1 MPDDLSQFVNPT
13 MDKGIDR
20 MLDFQKVLESYE
32 KKHKIILKRLSEY
45 RKVWELPEERIFA
58 ELAFCL
64 CTPQS
69 KAVVCDA
76 AIKKLLEN
84 NLLFTGTA
92 QQILPHLK
100 EVRFNENKS
109 RYIVEARKL
118 FTENGKISIKKHI
131 DPKNILKTREW
142 IVENVKGIGWKEV
155 NHFLRNIG
163 FGDNIAILDRHILK
177 NLVKCGVIEAE
188 PKSLTPKLYLEIEG
202 KMKEFSELSGIP
214 MSHLDLLFWGEETGY
229 LFK

>member
-1 MPDDLSQFVNPT
+1 MPENLEQIINPA

-20 MLDFQKVLESYE
+20 MLDFHKVLESYE
-32 KKHKIILKRLSEY
+32 KRHKIIAKRVAEY

-58 ELAFCL
+58 ELCFCL

-76 AIKKLLEN
+76 AIKKLMEN
-84 NLLFTGTA
+84 GLLFSGTA
-92 QQILPHLK
+92 QQILPCLN

-109 RYIVEARKL
+109 RYIVEARNI
-118 FTENGKISIKKHI
+118 FTENGKISIKGHI

-142 IVENVKGIGWKEV
+142 IVDNVKGIGWKEA

-163 FGDNIAILDRHILK
+163 FGDNLAILDRHILK
-177 NLVKCGVIEAE
+177 NLVKCGVIERE

-202 KMKEFSELSGIP
+202 KMREFSELCGIP
-214 MSHLDLLFWGEETGY
+214 MAHLDLLFWGEETGY